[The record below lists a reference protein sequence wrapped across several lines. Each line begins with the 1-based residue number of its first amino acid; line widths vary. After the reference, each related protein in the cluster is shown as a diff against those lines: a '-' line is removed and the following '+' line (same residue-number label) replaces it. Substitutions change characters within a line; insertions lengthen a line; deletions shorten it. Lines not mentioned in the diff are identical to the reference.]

1 MADENGT
8 KIELKK
14 TIGLYNGVSLIIS
27 VIIGGGIFISPKVS
41 SSEFGGL
48 CQDVGDLTRI

>member
-1 MADENGT
+1 MAENGGEDGT

-27 VIIGGGIFISPKVS
+27 VIIGGGIFISPKAS
-41 SSEFGGL
+41 S
-48 CQDVGDLTRI
+48 